1 MSYRAPTRYP
11 GIPGRGYRIQPIKAR
26 ENSLPFLFPQK
37 KRKAKR
43 KLPADVRKL
52 KNICAVRG
60 KRTRRER
67 FTASIRQALQ
77 LSIPQPIHPGSNIFS
92 PHTSLSVILLIA
104 FFHRPDGFALR
115 SFRTPMR
122 NSGIPGR
129 GIPPATSAWAPHHVR
144 GGMGGLPKPPMHW
157 ITLYSMQNVFL
168 LWGSGVGDFY
178 FKRERRV

>member
-1 MSYRAPTRYP
+1 MRDP
-11 GIPGRGYRIQPIKAR
+11 GNTSGRYRIQPVKAR
-26 ENSLPFLFPQK
+26 EKKLPFLFPQK

>member
-1 MSYRAPTRYP
+1 MFVFFLFLFILLSSEKNEPRSAAAVIGPRRSQAAPASGAAELASGSDSPRP
-11 GIPGRGYRIQPIKAR
+11 VPSSRLARSCPIKAG
-26 ENSLPFLFPQK
+26 FC
-37 KRKAKR
+37 
-43 KLPADVRKL
+43 D
-52 KNICAVRG
+52 
-60 KRTRRER
+60 
-67 FTASIRQALQ
+67 
-77 LSIPQPIHPGSNIFS
+77 LSIFS
-92 PHTSLSVILLIA
+92 PYSSLSVILLIA

>member
-26 ENSLPFLFPQK
+26 ENSLPFLFPQ
-37 KRKAKR
+37 
-43 KLPADVRKL
+43 LPADVRKL

-92 PHTSLSVILLIA
+92 PHTPLSVIFLPA
-104 FFHRPDGFALR
+104 FSHRPDGFALR

-129 GIPPATSAWAPHHVR
+129 GIPPVAPVWPPHHVR